1 MNEDTITHYIRET
14 FEDVLL
20 ATANGDLFFSYDPE
34 QKFPFATIVTNNN
47 YDDGSD
53 LDRPGVFR
61 LNMGISKASFLALFG
76 APFSDITGKSESPYD
91 FTRLDEIMP
100 HPTYGRMYWVCIL
113 NPGEATFETQVK
125 PLLAEAY
132 QLSVSKHTKPAD
144 RPQS

>member
-1 MNEDTITHYIRET
+1 MDETRITHYIRET
-14 FEDVLL
+14 FDDVLL
-20 ATANGDLFFSYDPE
+20 ATADESLFFSYDPE

-61 LNMGISKASFLALFG
+61 LNIGISKASFLALFG
-76 APFSDITGKSESPYD
+76 APFARSANEGESSYD
-91 FTRLDEIMP
+91 FTQLDEIMP
-100 HPTYGRMYWVCIL
+100 HPTYGRMYWICIL
-113 NPGEATFETQVK
+113 NPSEATFETRIK

-144 RPQS
+144 RT